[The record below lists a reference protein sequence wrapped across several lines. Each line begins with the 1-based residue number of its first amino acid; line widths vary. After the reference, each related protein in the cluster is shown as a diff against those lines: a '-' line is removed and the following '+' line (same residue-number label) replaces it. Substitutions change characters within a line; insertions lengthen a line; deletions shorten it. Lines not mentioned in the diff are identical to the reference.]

1 MRVLLPTGTIMEV
14 AKVVAVCELRL
25 FFNGRDMRLCKRASD
40 VVFANAIAFFPETR
54 AYDGCGMAPADSVMI
69 GNLDNSFISAV
80 LTSLVESAHI
90 NLSDL
95 KLQKKQPLATQ
106 YVFDNGKSDAYML
119 SGFEVN
125 MDCADTMG
133 YPFVNG
139 QFPTVCEAEDAEDE
153 DAGEEDSDE

>member
-1 MRVLLPTGTIMEV
+1 MRILMPNGTVMEI
-14 AKVVAVCELRL
+14 AKAIAVCEQRL
-25 FFNGRDMRLCKRASD
+25 FFNGRTMRLCEKATD
-40 VVFANAIAFFPETR
+40 IVFANGIAFLPETR

-119 SGFEVN
+119 SGFEVSLS
-125 MDCADTMG
+125 CADALG
-133 YPFVNG
+133 YPFVND
-139 QFPTVCEAEDAEDE
+139 QFPAVCEAEDEDE